1 MKKVIRLTES
11 DLMRLVKR
19 VIKEQHVSYLET
31 QGRLNEFAESLKT
44 HLERN
49 GYNVFDSPKTGGVDV
64 LLKGNKRNIVFS
76 YYKDN
81 DYNALFVYFENDNDE
96 AEDSILRY
104 WDSIKNE
111 LGIRGLQGLRGA
123 HSYFFKFQENE
134 LGWSEEPSIF

>member
-49 GYNVFDSPKTGGVDV
+49 GYNVFDSPKTGGVDK

-76 YYKDN
+76 YHKDTG
-81 DYNALFVYFENDNDE
+81 ALFVSFENDNDE

-111 LGIRGLQGLRGA
+111 LGIRGLQGLRSA
-123 HSYFFKFQENE
+123 HSSFVKFKERE

>member
-1 MKKVIRLTES
+1 MTKIIKLTES

-19 VIKEQHVSYLET
+19 VISEQHVSYIET

-49 GYNVFDSPKTGGVDV
+49 GYNVFDSPKTGGVDK

-76 YYKDN
+76 YHKDIG
-81 DYNALFVYFENDNDE
+81 ALFVHLENDNDE

-111 LGIRGLQGLRGA
+111 LGIRGLQGLRGE
-123 HSYFFKFQENE
+123 HSCFLKFKENE
-134 LGWSEEPSIF
+134 LGWSKEPSIF